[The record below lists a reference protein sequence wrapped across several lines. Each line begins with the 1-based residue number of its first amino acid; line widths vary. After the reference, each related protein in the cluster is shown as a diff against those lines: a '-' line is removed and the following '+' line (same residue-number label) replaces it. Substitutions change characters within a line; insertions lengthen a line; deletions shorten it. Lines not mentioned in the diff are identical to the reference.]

1 MSRNE
6 IVKMYHRVD
15 VSHEAGRGMLLY
27 RKQYFQLLREISVAR
42 YKLKD
47 QSTILGFAWSLLH
60 PLIML
65 VLMFTLFSAR
75 VGNQLNHYAIYLL
88 IGLVQYNH
96 FSSSTNRSMH
106 VLLAMQSLTADA
118 IFPKELL
125 VIGSAIADFV
135 ELIAAMLVCLVIA
148 KLSGVELSWPI
159 LALPLIFL
167 FQLTLVLWVSLCL
180 SCLYVF
186 IRDLTYIYQAFMR
199 LLLFATPIFYAP
211 SFLEKGPGQYVL
223 WLNPLSH
230 LLDYSRSLILKG
242 ELVPLPQMIW
252 FFAVNGALLYA
263 SIKLFR
269 KFEPVFAEYL

>member
-1 MSRNE
+1 M
-6 IVKMYHRVD
+6 KMFDKKY
-15 VSHEAGRGMLLY
+15 LT
-27 RKQYFQLLREISVAR
+27 LLRELAVTR

-47 QSTILGFAWSLLH
+47 QSTILGFAWSFLN

-65 VLMFTLFSAR
+65 GLMFTLFSAR
-75 VGNQLNHYAIYLL
+75 LGKGIDHYAIYLL

-106 VLLAMQSLTADA
+106 VLHAMQSLTADA

-135 ELIAAMLVCLVIA
+135 ELIAAMLVCLMIA
-148 KLSGVELSWPI
+148 KLSGVELSLPV
-159 LALPLIFL
+159 LALPLVFL

-186 IRDLTYIYQAFMR
+186 VRDLTYIYQAFMR

-211 SFLEKGPGQYVL
+211 SFLEKGPAQYVL

-230 LLDYSRSLILKG
+230 LMDFSRSLILKG
-242 ELVPLPQMIW
+242 EGVPLTQMIV
-252 FFAVNGALLYA
+252 FFAVNLVLLYG
-263 SIKLFR
+263 SIRLFR
-269 KFEPVFAEYL
+269 RYEPVFAEYL

>member
-1 MSRNE
+1 MLHL
-6 IVKMYHRVD
+6 YY
-15 VSHEAGRGMLLY
+15 EAGRSMQVFD
-27 RKQYFQLLREISVAR
+27 RKYFQLLREISVAR

-47 QSTILGFAWSLLH
+47 QSTFLGFAWSLLH

-65 VLMFTLFSAR
+65 GLMFTLFSGR
-75 VGNQLNHYAIYLL
+75 VGNQINHYAIYLL

-106 VLLAMQSLTADA
+106 VLLAMKSLTADA

-148 KLSGVELSWPI
+148 KLSGVELSWPV
-159 LALPLIFL
+159 LALPLVFL
-167 FQLTLVLWVSLCL
+167 FQLTLILWVSLCL

-186 IRDLTYIYQAFMR
+186 VRDLTYIYQAFMR

-211 SFLEKGPGQYVL
+211 SFLEKGPAQYVL

-230 LLDYSRSLILKG
+230 LLNFSRSLILKG
-242 ELVPLPQMIW
+242 EIVPLAQMML
-252 FFAVNGALLYA
+252 FFAVNLALLYG
-263 SIKLFR
+263 SIRLFR
-269 KFEPVFAEYL
+269 KCEPVFAEYL

>member
-1 MSRNE
+1 M
-6 IVKMYHRVD
+6 KMFDKKY
-15 VSHEAGRGMLLY
+15 LT
-27 RKQYFQLLREISVAR
+27 LLRELAVTR

-47 QSTILGFAWSLLH
+47 QSTILGFAWSFLN

-65 VLMFTLFSAR
+65 GLLFSLFSAR
-75 VGNQLNHYAIYLL
+75 LGKGIDHYAIYLL

-106 VLLAMQSLTADA
+106 VLLAMKSLTADA

-135 ELIAAMLVCLVIA
+135 ELIAAMLVCLMIA
-148 KLSGVELSWPI
+148 KLSGVELSLPV
-159 LALPLIFL
+159 LALPLVFL

-186 IRDLTYIYQAFMR
+186 VRDLTYIYQAFMR

-211 SFLEKGPGQYVL
+211 SFLEKGPAQYVL

-230 LLDYSRSLILKG
+230 LLDFSRSLILKG
-242 ELVPLPQMIW
+242 DGVPLTQMIL
-252 FFAVNGALLYA
+252 FFAVNFALLYG
-263 SIKLFR
+263 SIRLFR
-269 KFEPVFAEYL
+269 KYEPAFAEYL

>member
-1 MSRNE
+1 M
-6 IVKMYHRVD
+6 KMFDKKY
-15 VSHEAGRGMLLY
+15 LI
-27 RKQYFQLLREISVAR
+27 LLRELAITR

-47 QSTILGFAWSLLH
+47 QSTILGFAWSFLN

-65 VLMFTLFSAR
+65 GLLFTLFSGR
-75 VGNQLNHYAIYLL
+75 LGKGIDHYAIYLL

-106 VLLAMQSLTADA
+106 VLLSMKSLTADA

-135 ELIAAMLVCLVIA
+135 ELIAAMLVCLMIA
-148 KLSGVELSWPI
+148 TLSGVELSLPI
-159 LALPLIFL
+159 LALPLVFL

-186 IRDLTYIYQAFMR
+186 VRDLTYIYQAFMR
-199 LLLFATPIFYAP
+199 LLLFATPIFYAR
-211 SFLEKGPGQYVL
+211 SFLEKGPAQYVL
-223 WLNPLSH
+223 WLNPLAH
-230 LLDYSRSLILKG
+230 LLDFSRSLILKG
-242 ELVPLPQMIW
+242 EGVPLTQMIL
-252 FFAVNGALLYA
+252 FFAVNLALLYG

-269 KFEPVFAEYL
+269 KYEPAFAEYL

>member
-1 MSRNE
+1 M
-6 IVKMYHRVD
+6 KMFDKKY
-15 VSHEAGRGMLLY
+15 LT
-27 RKQYFQLLREISVAR
+27 LLRELAVTR

-47 QSTILGFAWSLLH
+47 QSTLLGFAWSFLN

-65 VLMFTLFSAR
+65 GLLFSLFSAR
-75 VGNQLNHYAIYLL
+75 LGKGIDHYAIYLL

-106 VLLAMQSLTADA
+106 VLLAMKSLTADA

-148 KLSGVELSWPI
+148 KLSGVELSLPV
-159 LALPLIFL
+159 LALPLVFL

-186 IRDLTYIYQAFMR
+186 VRDLTYIYQAFMR

-211 SFLEKGPGQYVL
+211 SFLEKGPAQYVL

-230 LLDYSRSLILKG
+230 LLDFSRSLILKG
-242 ELVPLPQMIW
+242 EGVPLTQMIL
-252 FFAVNGALLYA
+252 FFAVNLALLYG
-263 SIKLFR
+263 SIRLFR
-269 KFEPVFAEYL
+269 KYEPAFAEYL

>member
-1 MSRNE
+1 M
-6 IVKMYHRVD
+6 KMFDKKY
-15 VSHEAGRGMLLY
+15 LT
-27 RKQYFQLLREISVAR
+27 LLRELAVTR

-47 QSTILGFAWSLLH
+47 QSTILGFAWSFLN

-65 VLMFTLFSAR
+65 GLMFTLFSAR
-75 VGNQLNHYAIYLL
+75 LGKGIDHYAIYLL

-106 VLLAMQSLTADA
+106 VLHAMQSLTADA

-135 ELIAAMLVCLVIA
+135 ELIAAMLVCLMIA
-148 KLSGVELSWPI
+148 KLSGVELS
-159 LALPLIFL
+159 LSVFALPLVFL

-186 IRDLTYIYQAFMR
+186 VRDLTYIYQAFMR

-211 SFLEKGPGQYVL
+211 SFLEKGPAQYVL

-230 LLDYSRSLILKG
+230 LMDFSRSLILKG
-242 ELVPLPQMIW
+242 EGVPLTQMIV
-252 FFAVNGALLYA
+252 FFAVNLVLLYG
-263 SIKLFR
+263 SIRLFR
-269 KFEPVFAEYL
+269 RYEPVFAEYL

>member
-1 MSRNE
+1 M
-6 IVKMYHRVD
+6 KMFD
-15 VSHEAGRGMLLY
+15 
-27 RKQYFQLLREISVAR
+27 RKYLILLRELAVTR

-47 QSTILGFAWSLLH
+47 QSTLLGFAWSFLN

-65 VLMFTLFSAR
+65 GLMFMLFSAR
-75 VGNQLNHYAIYLL
+75 LGKGIDHYAIYLL

-106 VLLAMQSLTADA
+106 VLLSMKSLTADA

-148 KLSGVELSWPI
+148 KLSGVELSLPV
-159 LALPLIFL
+159 LALPLVFL

-186 IRDLTYIYQAFMR
+186 VRDLTYIYQAFIR

-211 SFLEKGPGQYVL
+211 SFLQKGPAQYVL

-230 LLDYSRSLILKG
+230 LLDFSRSLILKG
-242 ELVPLPQMIW
+242 EGVPLTPMIF
-252 FFAVNGALLYA
+252 FFAVNLALLYG
-263 SIKLFR
+263 SIRLFR
-269 KFEPVFAEYL
+269 KYEPAFAEYL

>member
-1 MSRNE
+1 M
-6 IVKMYHRVD
+6 KMFDKKY
-15 VSHEAGRGMLLY
+15 LT
-27 RKQYFQLLREISVAR
+27 LLRELAVTR

-47 QSTILGFAWSLLH
+47 QSTILGFAWSFLN

-65 VLMFTLFSAR
+65 GLLFSLFSAR
-75 VGNQLNHYAIYLL
+75 LGKGIDHYAIYLL

-106 VLLAMQSLTADA
+106 VLLAMKSLTADA

-135 ELIAAMLVCLVIA
+135 ELIAAMLVCLMIA
-148 KLSGVELSWPI
+148 KLSGVELSLPV
-159 LALPLIFL
+159 LALPLVFL

-186 IRDLTYIYQAFMR
+186 VRDLTYIYQAFMR

-211 SFLEKGPGQYVL
+211 SFLEKGPAQYVL

-230 LLDYSRSLILKG
+230 LLDFSRSLILKG
-242 ELVPLPQMIW
+242 DGVPLTQMIL
-252 FFAVNGALLYA
+252 FFAVNFALLYG
-263 SIKLFR
+263 SIRLFR
-269 KFEPVFAEYL
+269 KYEPTFAEYL